1 MAIRKGWNQL
11 SQSYRNRLSK
21 GGMTEARYN
30 AGESLKKARGH
41 AKTPENKRELEKH
54 PEKFGEYR
62 ERQARYRANR
72 KSLVDRVVKKK
83 KLAFQYSIKWSEENS
98 RDFVKRPK
106 IMTKK
111 GGLEVKAPTMAQLR
125 KIDAMSFE
133 DFVDYQYEVK
143 QEDDWR
149 FLWYH

>member
-41 AKTPENKRELEKH
+41 AKTPENRRELEKH

-72 KSLVDRVVKKK
+72 KHIQDRVIEKKR
-83 KLAFQYSIKWSEENS
+83 LAFEYTLRWNEENS
-98 RDFVKRPK
+98 RDFVRRPK
-106 IMTKK
+106 FMTKK
-111 GGLEVKAPTMAQLR
+111 IGLDVRAPTMAYLR
-125 KIDAMSFE
+125 KIDAMGLEEFI
-133 DFVDYQYEVK
+133 DYQFEVR